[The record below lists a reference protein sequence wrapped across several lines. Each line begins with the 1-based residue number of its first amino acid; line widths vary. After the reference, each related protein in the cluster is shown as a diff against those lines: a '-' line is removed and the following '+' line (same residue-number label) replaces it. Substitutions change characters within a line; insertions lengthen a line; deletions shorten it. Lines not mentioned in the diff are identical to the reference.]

1 MNKDIK
7 GISLMLLKEF
17 TVNKRVESEVFK
29 ISTDINRMLSVLG
42 FGMSKRYI

>member
-17 TVNKRVESEVFK
+17 TVNKGVKSKVFK
-29 ISTDINRMLSVLG
+29 VNTYINCVIAVLS